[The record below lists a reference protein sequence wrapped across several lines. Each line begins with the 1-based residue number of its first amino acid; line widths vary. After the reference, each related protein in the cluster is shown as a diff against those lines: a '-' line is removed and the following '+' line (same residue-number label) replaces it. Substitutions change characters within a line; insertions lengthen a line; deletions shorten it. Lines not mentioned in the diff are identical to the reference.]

1 MIRTM
6 ISGLRTWIRLVEK
19 LGIDEKFNHT
29 LQYCKLK
36 IIMLPSNRT
45 VYMYTCVDYVCARA
59 CVCLTLRGPTLRLTR
74 PGKNPRTD
82 LVVDIKMQVV
92 RACAPFA
99 WPDISVL

>member
-1 MIRTM
+1 MIRTT

-19 LGIDEKFNHT
+19 FNRT

-45 VYMYTCVDYVCARA
+45 VYMYTCVDYVCVRARA
-59 CVCLTLRGPTLRLTR
+59 YVCVCLTLRGPTLRLTR